1 MIRARTERLILR
13 DITPGDAPFCL
24 ELLNDPGFIKY
35 IGDRK
40 VRTLE
45 QAEKYITE
53 KIIGQ
58 YVSKGYG
65 MYLVAIRK
73 EQSDETEIVG
83 QCGLVKR
90 EGLHKTDIGFSFLE
104 RYCGMGYGYESAVA
118 VLGLAKSAFGLSHV
132 AGITSEDNIVSQKLL
147 TKLGM
152 KLVDTIILP
161 NIDEPSMYY
170 ELDLTTSDLV

>member
-1 MIRARTERLILR
+1 MIRATTARLILR
-13 DITPGDAPFCL
+13 DITPTDAPFIL

-35 IGDRK
+35 IGDRG

-45 QAEKYITE
+45 DAEKYITE

-65 MYLVAIRK
+65 MYLVATRK
-73 EQSDETEIVG
+73 EQSDETEIIG

-90 EGLHKTDIGFSFLE
+90 EGLDNTDLGFAYLE
-104 RYCGMGYGYESAVA
+104 RYCGMGYGYESSVA
-118 VLGLAKSAFGLSHV
+118 VLGLAKEAFGLSQL
-132 AGITSEDNIVSQKLL
+132 AAITGQDNIASQKLL

-152 KLVDTIILP
+152 KHLDTIHLP
-161 NIDEPSMYY
+161 NIADPCMYY
-170 ELDLTTSDLV
+170 EMDLDVI